1 MPHPM
6 PPTEIH
12 AARARS
18 ELVAN
23 LMAVPAV
30 IALAMIIY
38 DYVTRSSGIAGT
50 PGAALVIAGT
60 AALTVASLI
69 VGRLHDGALRTTLTV
84 LILIGAVLT
93 LVAAWFL
100 QSGVVMT
107 AMVVMLLAWLIFIFV
122 AR

>member
-1 MPHPM
+1 M
-6 PPTEIH
+6 PPT
-12 AARARS
+12 AVRASRARS

-23 LMAVPAV
+23 LMAVPAA

-50 PGAALVIAGT
+50 AGAALVIAGT